1 MQEMTKDEQ
10 IAVMQA
16 KIDEMTSAIFAK
28 DRKIEE
34 LRKAT
39 ADRNALEQECIQ
51 LRADKKRLRETKRE
65 ACEALRA
72 KEKELSKLSTLYG
85 VDILPTAKAGG
96 FLHQPPLRSNQ
107 GCCVLH
113 DVRQALLPVCPTVRY
128 VFHSCIISLLAI

>member
-72 KEKELSKLSTLYG
+72 KEKEWRVKLMFS
-85 VDILPTAKAGG
+85 
-96 FLHQPPLRSNQ
+96 
-107 GCCVLH
+107 
-113 DVRQALLPVCPTVRY
+113 
-128 VFHSCIISLLAI
+128 

>member
-72 KEKELSKLSTLYG
+72 KEKSLANFRRCTVINASLYG
-85 VDILPTAKAGG
+85 SLEHRWQRTKSGITALGT
-96 FLHQPPLRSNQ
+96 RSWR
-107 GCCVLH
+107 GK
-113 DVRQALLPVCPTVRY
+113 
-128 VFHSCIISLLAI
+128 

>member
-51 LRADKKRLRETKRE
+51 LRADKKRLRDRRCTVIN
-65 ACEALRA
+65 A
-72 KEKELSKLSTLYG
+72 SLYG
-85 VDILPTAKAGG
+85 SLEHRWQRTKSGITALGT
-96 FLHQPPLRSNQ
+96 RSWR
-107 GCCVLH
+107 GK
-113 DVRQALLPVCPTVRY
+113 
-128 VFHSCIISLLAI
+128 

>member
-39 ADRNALEQECIQ
+39 ADRNALVYSFVPIKSGCGRQNEMRVKHFEQ
-51 LRADKKRLRETKRE
+51 KKKSLANYRRCTVIN
-65 ACEALRA
+65 A
-72 KEKELSKLSTLYG
+72 SLYG
-85 VDILPTAKAGG
+85 SLEHRWQRTKSGITALGT
-96 FLHQPPLRSNQ
+96 RSWR
-107 GCCVLH
+107 GE
-113 DVRQALLPVCPTVRY
+113 
-128 VFHSCIISLLAI
+128 

>member
-72 KEKELSKLSTLYG
+72 KEKEFSKLFT
-85 VDILPTAKAGG
+85 K
-96 FLHQPPLRSNQ
+96 
-107 GCCVLH
+107 
-113 DVRQALLPVCPTVRY
+113 
-128 VFHSCIISLLAI
+128 